1 MIINMQR
8 RYTIL
13 SVTVPLIVLLII
25 GSYLYLS
32 QPPELTV
39 QEGYERLHLPYY
51 PSGAYYPHKTAYAE
65 TIING
70 ANILNFNVSVYK
82 VDTGNLS
89 RYDPYHED
97 HIVIFIEI
105 SASTHFKDDLKID
118 YFELRAVELGG
129 VNATDNTQNFQ
140 LSYLKKENLTAWP
153 ESKCNYGSWGTEPI
167 YSGFGAESKNFTVQE
182 EIVWE
187 IPHHNYGNNYT
198 LRVQAILG
206 MYGQRIPATID
217 IELSGFA
224 EGEEE

>member
-1 MIINMQR
+1 MTINMQR
-8 RYTIL
+8 RYAIL
-13 SVTVPLIVLLII
+13 NVITPIIVLLII
-25 GSYLYLS
+25 GTYLYLS
-32 QPPELTV
+32 QPPELKV
-39 QEGYERLHLPYY
+39 EEGYDTLHLPYY

-70 ANILNFNVSVYK
+70 ANILNFSVSVWK

-89 RYDPYHED
+89 RYDPYYED
-97 HIVIFIEI
+97 HIVIFIELA
-105 SASTHFKDDLKID
+105 ASTHFKDDLKID
-118 YFELRAVELGG
+118 YFEFRAVELGG

-140 LSYLKKENLTAWP
+140 LSSIKKENLTVWP

-167 YSGFGAESKNFTVQE
+167 YSGFDAECNFTVQE
-182 EIVWE
+182 EILWE

>member
-1 MIINMQR
+1 MVINMQR
-8 RYTIL
+8 RYITL
-13 SVTVPLIVLLII
+13 SITVPLIVLLII

-32 QPPELTV
+32 QPPELKV
-39 QEGYERLHLPYY
+39 QEGYETLHIPYY
-51 PSGAYYPHKTAYAE
+51 SSSLHDPNKTVYAK
-65 TIING
+65 TIINSV
-70 ANILNFNVSVYK
+70 NILNFSIHIGYFNI
-82 VDTGNLS
+82 GNLS
-89 RYDPYHED
+89 HRGERILIIIDLA
-97 HIVIFIEI
+97 
-105 SASTHFKDDLKID
+105 ASTHFRDDLKID

-167 YSGFGAESKNFTVQE
+167 YSGFDVDGKNFTFQE
-182 EIVWE
+182 EIIWV

>member
-8 RYTIL
+8 RYSIL
-13 SVTVPLIVLLII
+13 SVTVSLIVLLII

-32 QPPELTV
+32 QPPELKV
-39 QEGYERLHLPYY
+39 QEGYETLHIPYY
-51 PSGAYYPHKTAYAE
+51 PSGAYYPHQATYAE

-89 RYDPYHED
+89 RYNPYHED

-105 SASTHFKDDLKID
+105 AARTHFKDDLKID

-129 VNATDNTQNFQ
+129 VNATDNTKLFWEGKTKG
-140 LSYLKKENLTAWP
+140 LLKWP
-153 ESKCNYGSWGTEPI
+153 DSKCNYGTWGMEPA
-167 YSGFGAESKNFTVQE
+167 YMGFNVNDKNFSVSDV
-182 EIVWE
+182 EIYWE

>member
-1 MIINMQR
+1 MMQR
-8 RYTIL
+8 RYAIL
-13 SVTVPLIVLLII
+13 SVTASLIILLII
-25 GSYLYLS
+25 GSYFYLS
-32 QPPELTV
+32 QPPELKV
-39 QEGYERLHLPYY
+39 QEGYDTLHLSYY
-51 PSGAYYPHKTAYAE
+51 PSGAYYPHKTAYVE

-70 ANILNFNVSVYK
+70 VNILNFNVSVWK

-97 HIVIFIEI
+97 HIVIFIELA
-105 SASTHFKDDLKID
+105 ASTQFKDDLKID
-118 YFELRAVELGG
+118 YFEFRAVELGG
-129 VNATDNTQNFQ
+129 MNVTDNTQNFQ
-140 LSYLKKENLTAWP
+140 LSSIKKENLTAWP

-167 YSGFGAESKNFTVQE
+167 YSGFDAECNFTVQE
-182 EIVWE
+182 EILWE

-217 IELSGFA
+217 IELSGFV